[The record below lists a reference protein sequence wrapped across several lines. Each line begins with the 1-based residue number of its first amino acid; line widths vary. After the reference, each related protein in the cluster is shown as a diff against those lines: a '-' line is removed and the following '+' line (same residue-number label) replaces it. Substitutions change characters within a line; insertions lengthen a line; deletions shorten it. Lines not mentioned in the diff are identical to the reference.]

1 MSDDRVI
8 RLVRENFVPVAVNLN
23 KLRNA
28 KDDRGDFFR
37 TLQQQKTQ
45 YQGLWV
51 ATADGKRLG
60 GHLDF
65 KNHKTWS
72 QEVLRDLQAA
82 LQSFGDVKPR
92 RVLASDPLPHRGRGR
107 ALDGSVTLAIYARHV
122 LRGRLEGDP
131 VIDSVNFSAA
141 DWETFV
147 PKDRSLGVEW
157 ELPER
162 VSKQFARCVSATS
175 DQSSVP
181 RPEGVTA
188 ARFKG
193 KMVAI
198 REGVATLEY
207 SGRIAAGHTF
217 NGKYT
222 SGEGQLI
229 GFARCE
235 VETGRMLSLTWAFD
249 SVQRGFPP
257 YNAPSPLAAAV
268 EWSSDGD

>member
-1 MSDDRVI
+1 LI
-8 RLVRENFVPVAVNLN
+8 RDNFVPVAVNLY
-23 KLRNA
+23 KLRSA
-28 KDDRGDFFR
+28 KDASGDFFR
-37 TLQQQKTQ
+37 NVQQQKSQ

-51 ATADGKRLG
+51 VTADGKRLG

-65 KNHKTWS
+65 KSHKTWP

-82 LQSFGDVKPR
+82 VEAAGVVMPR
-92 RVLASDPLPHRGRGR
+92 RVLAQNPLPYRGAGR
-107 ALDGSVTLAIYARHV
+107 APDGSATLAIYARRVIH
-122 LRGRLEGDP
+122 GRLDGDP
-131 VIDSVNFSAA
+131 VIDSVTFSAA

-147 PKDRSLGVEW
+147 PKDRSVGIEW

-162 VSKQFARCVSATS
+162 VARQFARCVSATS

-181 RPEGVTA
+181 RPEGVSA
-188 ARFKG
+188 VSFKG
-193 KMVAI
+193 QVIAV
-198 REGVATLEY
+198 RDGVATLEY

-229 GFARCE
+229 GFARCDAK
-235 VETGRMLSLTWAFD
+235 TGRMLSLTWAFD
-249 SVQRGFPP
+249 AVNRGFPP

-268 EWSSDGD
+268 EWYNDAE